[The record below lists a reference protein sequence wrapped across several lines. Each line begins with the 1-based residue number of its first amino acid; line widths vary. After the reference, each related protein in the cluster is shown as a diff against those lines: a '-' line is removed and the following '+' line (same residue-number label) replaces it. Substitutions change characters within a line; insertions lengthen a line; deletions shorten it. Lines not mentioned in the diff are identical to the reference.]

1 MLRLLL
7 FYANHLYYLLYIII
21 CQYFDSI
28 SPFGGFRKIMD
39 KTSFLISTYSF
50 NLFFLYMFHH
60 LQFNFYHDQK
70 TFFPPNGI
78 CLKIKKRTHES
89 PLNALEY
96 QYHLIFMAHR
106 RSAMKNNVLHW
117 LSLPVHQQ
125 QDGHTWY
132 TAAILP
138 SD

>member
-106 RSAMKNNVLHW
+106 RSAMKNNVLH
-117 LSLPVHQQ
+117 
-125 QDGHTWY
+125 
-132 TAAILP
+132 
-138 SD
+138 

>member
-89 PLNALEY
+89 PLS
-96 QYHLIFMAHR
+96 MR
-106 RSAMKNNVLHW
+106 
-117 LSLPVHQQ
+117 
-125 QDGHTWY
+125 
-132 TAAILP
+132 
-138 SD
+138 